1 MYLHSIYIYITL
13 KTIYEKINVKINLYN
28 VELYKTKYLLNKK
41 TAYKVTK
48 MCTYI
53 IEFHLVYVLSKCNNI
68 KQIVLN

>member
-1 MYLHSIYIYITL
+1 MYLHSIYILHLKQFTKKYI
-13 KTIYEKINVKINLYN
+13 
-28 VELYKTKYLLNKK
+28 VELYKTKYLLDKS
-41 TAYKVTK
+41 TAYKITK